1 MDIII
6 RQPLGFSEI
15 GRKDNQED
23 CVYPSFSKVNK
34 NNRFF
39 ILCDGMGGHDNGEVA
54 SSTVCEALG
63 HYFETHIPEDGVMTV
78 DIFNSALGYAYDCLD
93 KKESAEQKKKMGT
106 TMTCLYLH
114 KNGYLVAHIGDSRI
128 YHVRPKRGILYQSSD
143 HSLVNDLLRVGE
155 LTEEEAVNYPHKN
168 IITRAMQPNLERRH
182 KADVFSFDDVV
193 DGDYFF
199 LCSDGVLEQLTNDA
213 LCEILSDDSLS
224 DSQKLAAI
232 KNISYG
238 NTKDNFTCYLI
249 PVDKVLSKVDKIVD
263 DNIIVCDVH
272 EEEEPTVAPVMEEK
286 VVVTDVKKKK
296 VPSIWKWVSISLF
309 FVVVALLLLIWKS
322 NSSETTVD
330 TPEKVEELIDNKL
343 KSAGEQPADAP
354 VEQPADAPVE
364 QPADASVEQPADAS
378 AEQPTDA
385 PAEQL
390 ADAPAEQPADAP
402 AEQPADAPAE
412 QPADAPAEQPA
423 DAPAEQPAD
432 APTKKT
438 VPVDKKKLLEQL
450 NVQTTQQNI
459 KK

>member
-23 CVYPSFSKVNK
+23 CVYPSFDAVNSS
-34 NNRFF
+34 NRFF

-54 SSTVCEALG
+54 SSTVCEAFG
-63 HYFETHIPEDGVMTV
+63 DYFERHIPEDGVMTV
-78 DIFNSALGYAYDCLD
+78 ELFNSALGYAFDRLD
-93 KKESAEQKKKMGT
+93 EKDSPEQKKKMGT

-128 YHVRPKRGILYQSSD
+128 YHVRPKSGILYQSSD

-155 LTEEEAVNYPHKN
+155 LTEEEAANYPHKN
-168 IITRAMQPNLERRH
+168 IITRAMQPNLERRY
-182 KADVFSFDDVV
+182 KADVFSFDDVF

-249 PVDKVLSKVDKIVD
+249 PVDKVLSKVEKIVD

-322 NSSETTVD
+322 NISETIVD

-343 KSAGEQPADAP
+343 KSAGDQPADAPVDQPADASAEQPADASVDQPADAP
-354 VEQPADAPVE
+354 VEQPADSPVE
-364 QPADASVEQPADAS
+364 QPADAPV
-378 AEQPTDA
+378 
-385 PAEQL
+385 
-390 ADAPAEQPADAP
+390 
-402 AEQPADAPAE
+402 
-412 QPADAPAEQPA
+412 EQPA

-438 VPVDKKKLLEQL
+438 APAEKKKILEQL

>member
-213 LCEILSDDSLS
+213 LCEILSDESLN
-224 DSQKLAAI
+224 DSQKLDAI
-232 KNISYG
+232 KQISYG

-249 PVDKVLSKVDKIVD
+249 PVDKVLSKAAKSAD
-263 DNIIVCDVH
+263 DNIIVCEVH
-272 EEEEPTVAPVMEEK
+272 EEEEEATVAIGVNNQEPKSTVAQPQMAD
-286 VVVTDVKKKK
+286 TQRNASVKNN
-296 VPSIWKWVSISLF
+296 PIWKWMTLSLSIIVIALLF
-309 FVVVALLLLIWKS
+309 FLWYS
-322 NSSETTVD
+322 HNSGNNPDNT
-330 TPEKVEELIDNKL
+330 EKADSLHCT
-343 KSAGEQPADAP
+343 EQPVRVPAMQP
-354 VEQPADAPVE
+354 VDG
-364 QPADASVEQPADAS
+364 S
-378 AEQPTDA
+378 AEQPVRV
-385 PAEQL
+385 PAMQPV
-390 ADAPAEQPADAP
+390 DGSAEQPVRVPAMQPVDGS
-402 AEQPADAPAE
+402 AEQPVRVPAMQPVDGSAE
-412 QPADAPAEQPA
+412 QPVREPAMQPSKKQEDATKAILKFTDKKQE
-423 DAPAEQPAD
+423 DAAKEN
-432 APTKKT
+432 
-438 VPVDKKKLLEQL
+438 VDKNAK
-450 NVQTTQQNI
+450 
-459 KK
+459 